1 MPYGREESFGCI
13 LEVGPISSS
22 TIFLEVP
29 GYFTSVRRSLISLSF
44 SCIITFKNL
53 CHTVEK
59 NHSAAFWK
67 LVGKVCPAYPT
78 LRARLR
84 KYNTRISQ
92 LEILF
97 LNVTRP

>member
-1 MPYGREESFGCI
+1 MSRRETFMGFPSYENNIRHNIKLMKLPDEIIDFVI
-13 LEVGPISSS
+13 LHE
-22 TIFLEVP
+22 
-29 GYFTSVRRSLISLSF
+29 
-44 SCIITFKNL
+44 L

-84 KYNTRISQ
+84 KYNTRI
-92 LEILF
+92 
-97 LNVTRP
+97 